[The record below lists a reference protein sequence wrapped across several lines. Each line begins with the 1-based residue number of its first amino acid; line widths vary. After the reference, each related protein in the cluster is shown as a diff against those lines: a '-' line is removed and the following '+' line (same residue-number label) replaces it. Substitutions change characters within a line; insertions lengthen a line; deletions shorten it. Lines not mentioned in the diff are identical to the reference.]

1 MPLLLLISCSKSP
14 ATQAQNTTTTT
25 TTTTTTDSLTPLS
38 SYRPL
43 YHYTPNSN
51 WINDPNGLVYL
62 NGAYH
67 LFSQYNPQGA
77 VWGNM
82 SWDQATSNDFF
93 SWQQGNV
100 ALNQIL
106 NADGSITL
114 IFSGSAVI
122 DSLNTTGFATQSGQ
136 TPLVAIYTAN
146 TTAANGTAI
155 SQNQFLSYSLD
166 NGQTWQPYAKNPV
179 LDIASTQFRDPKV
192 FWYAPGKKWI
202 MAVSKPDI
210 DKVQFYSSTNL
221 IKWTFMSD
229 FGAIG
234 NTSQVWECPDLYLLT
249 VEGTN
254 QKKWVL
260 SVSGG
265 GNTNGF
271 GGMQYFI
278 GNFDGTTF
286 TADADNY
293 PLYVDFG
300 KDYYAGVT
308 FNNIPSSDGRTVMIG
323 WANNWAYA
331 GAIPT
336 AGYRGQYAVPR
347 SLSLRKVNN
356 TDGYHLLQT
365 PVAEI
370 AQHEVPAYSNSA
382 IAINNTSMKLSSV
395 AGTSL
400 DIQFTL
406 SMGSATVAGINV
418 LKGGQEQTA
427 VSFNKSS
434 SQVIL
439 DRSKSGRGDF
449 SNQFLSTESTKMDNV
464 DMTNLTCRILVDQ
477 SIVEVFV
484 NNGEYTLTD
493 LVFPT
498 QANGGIELFAQGGTA
513 NFSNLVIKQV
523 NKTLH

>member
-1 MPLLLLISCSKSP
+1 
-14 ATQAQNTTTTT
+14 
-25 TTTTTTDSLTPLS
+25 
-38 SYRPL
+38 
-43 YHYTPNSN
+43 
-51 WINDPNGLVYL
+51 
-62 NGAYH
+62 
-67 LFSQYNPQGA
+67 
-77 VWGNM
+77 
-82 SWDQATSNDFF
+82 
-93 SWQQGNV
+93 
-100 ALNQIL
+100 
-106 NADGSITL
+106 
-114 IFSGSAVI
+114 
-122 DSLNTTGFATQSGQ
+122 
-136 TPLVAIYTAN
+136 
-146 TTAANGTAI
+146 
-155 SQNQFLSYSLD
+155 
-166 NGQTWQPYAKNPV
+166 
-179 LDIASTQFRDPKV
+179 
-192 FWYAPGKKWI
+192 
-202 MAVSKPDI
+202 
-210 DKVQFYSSTNL
+210 
-221 IKWTFMSD
+221 
-229 FGAIG
+229 
-234 NTSQVWECPDLYLLT
+234 
-249 VEGTN
+249 
-254 QKKWVL
+254 
-260 SVSGG
+260 
-265 GNTNGF
+265 
-271 GGMQYFI
+271 
-278 GNFDGTTF
+278 
-286 TADADNY
+286 
-293 PLYVDFG
+293 
-300 KDYYAGVT
+300 
-308 FNNIPSSDGRTVMIG
+308 
-323 WANNWAYA
+323 
-331 GAIPT
+331 
-336 AGYRGQYAVPR
+336 
-347 SLSLRKVNN
+347 VNN